1 MGLSRTPRNKLNMK
15 SLLLVTLLSALVS
28 LSTASITLGKCPV
41 TGANNPDFDP
51 ELYLGDW
58 YTAVTNF
65 FPEQAGREISCQ
77 RAQYGLL
84 PDGSVSVYNVQTDP
98 DGTFNEICGCGARRA
113 LCQFCPR
120 LTGGVRPG
128 RRAVLQ
134 QLLGPGD
141 GLRVLHRH
149 LLLRGDPCPPQR

>member
-1 MGLSRTPRNKLNMK
+1 MK

-41 TGANNPDFDP
+41 TGANNPDFNP

-98 DGTFNEICGCGARRA
+98 DGTFNEICGCPPSPRRPASSVSILPPAHRMGAAR
-113 LCQFCPR
+113 
-120 LTGGVRPG
+120 
-128 RRAVLQ
+128 
-134 QLLGPGD
+134 
-141 GLRVLHRH
+141 
-149 LLLRGDPCPPQR
+149 

>member
-41 TGANNPDFDP
+41 TGANNPDFNP

-98 DGTFNEICGCGARRA
+98 PAPSTRSAAAQPSPRHPASSVSILPPVHRR
-113 LCQFCPR
+113 
-120 LTGGVRPG
+120 
-128 RRAVLQ
+128 
-134 QLLGPGD
+134 
-141 GLRVLHRH
+141 
-149 LLLRGDPCPPQR
+149 